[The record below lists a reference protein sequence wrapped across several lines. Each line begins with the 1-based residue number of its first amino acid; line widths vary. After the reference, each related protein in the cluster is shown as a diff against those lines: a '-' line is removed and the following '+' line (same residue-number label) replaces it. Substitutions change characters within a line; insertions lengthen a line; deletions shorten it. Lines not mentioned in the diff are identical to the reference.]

1 MTQKQSPLTSAL
13 RFALYSLGVVSLTT
27 ISGPGA
33 LAETMDEK
41 YGSAAER
48 MDLTYYGYA
57 RSGIGSSTKGGK
69 QACFQAAGAPFKHR
83 LGNECETYSEQG
95 LQATLATDNGT
106 IFKMNTL
113 IAYDV
118 EQQEDWE
125 NPSKDNNNFALRE
138 VNIIAENVF
147 PALPGTKLWAGK
159 RYYRRHDVHQLDW
172 YYWNLSGPG
181 AGIEDINAGFGKFHL
196 AWIRNEAN
204 VIFSSDYTLPD
215 PTIDNPYDEGGFT
228 YKERKITTNILDFRL
243 SDLKLA
249 DGLTLEL
256 GLNYGKGSP
265 GDKVPD
271 KKNYDKDGYM
281 GTAQLSYAFPMG
293 GFNNFVVQ
301 YATDAMTGPGLG
313 DDGRT
318 SQTSKWFSG
327 SKMTRFIDFGQIP
340 IMDRLDVTYVVG
352 WTQMD
357 YSRDIERTAMA
368 PNKLDWF
375 TVGIRPQWKW
385 SELTSTVLDLGWD
398 KVKNGAEFVFSNK
411 QPTSSTTLYRKEFAD
426 SQLYKVTLA
435 QQFHPRFGAWVRPV
449 IRMFVTYANWDEIKC
464 PANVVPGSCSPSTVG
479 IGGDRKLIAENFGRA
494 TDGMT
499 FGVQMEAW
507 W

>member
-27 ISGPGA
+27 ISGPDA

-48 MDLTYYGYA
+48 MDLTYYGYV
-57 RSGIGSSTKGGK
+57 RSGIGSSGKGGK
-69 QACFQAAGAPFKHR
+69 QACFQAAGAPYKHR
-83 LGNECETYSEQG
+83 LGNECETYTEQA

-113 IAYDV
+113 IAYSVD
-118 EQQEDWE
+118 QQKDFE
-125 NPSKDNNNFALRE
+125 NPSDDFALRE
-138 VNIIAENVF
+138 ANISAENIF
-147 PALPGTKLWAGK
+147 PALPGARLWAGK
-159 RYYRRHDVHQLDW
+159 KYYQRHDIHQIDW
-172 YYWNLSGPG
+172 YYWNVSGPG

-196 AWIRNEAN
+196 AWIRNEAD
-204 VIFSSDYTLPD
+204 VIFSSEYTPPD
-215 PTIDNPYDEGGFT
+215 PTTDNPYDEGGFT
-228 YKERKITTNILDFRL
+228 YKERKIATNILDLRL
-243 SDLKLA
+243 SDLKLT
-249 DGLTLEL
+249 DDLTLEL

-265 GDKVPD
+265 GDKVPN
-271 KKNYDKDGYM
+271 KKNYDQDGYM

-301 YATDAMTGPGLG
+301 YATDAMTGPGVG
-313 DDGRT
+313 SDGRT
-318 SQTSKWFSG
+318 SQPSNLFSG
-327 SKMTRFIDFGQIP
+327 SKMTRVINFGQIP
-340 IMDRLDVTYVVG
+340 IMDRLDVTYVLA

-357 YSRDIERTAMA
+357 YSKDIERTALA
-368 PNKLDWF
+368 PNKLDLY
-375 TVGIRPQWKW
+375 TIGIRPQWKW
-385 SELTSTVLDLGWD
+385 SELTSTVLDFGWD
-398 KVKNGAEFVFSNK
+398 KVKNGAEFVV
-411 QPTSSTTLYRKEFAD
+411 PLPSTTEPRYKKEFAD
-426 SQLYKVTLA
+426 SQLFKVTLA

-449 IRMFVTYANWDEIKC
+449 IRVFVTYANWDEIKC
-464 PANVVPGSCSPSTVG
+464 PANVVKNSCYPSTVG
-479 IGGDRKLIAENFGRA
+479 IGGDRKLIRENFGRA